1 MLRETPNLKHRA
13 ILATIYGLGLR
24 KSELSGLLL
33 GDVETERGQ
42 VRIQMAKGNKDR
54 VLRLPPSPAKLRVSY
69 RAAYQPQYWLFE
81 GQSGEKYS
89 NSSVQAILRRA
100 VRVSGVNPFCTVHTL
115 RHSYAIHL
123 LEVGTSL
130 RHIQVLLGHASSPTT
145 EIYTHVSTS
154 EKQRVISPLDRI

>member
-24 KSELSGLLL
+24 KSELSGLLP

-54 VLRLPPSPAKLRVSY
+54 VMRLQPSLAKLLVSY

-81 GQSGEKYS
+81 GQTNGPYS
-89 NSSVQAILRRA
+89 AASVQAIFVAAKAR
-100 VRVSGVNPFCTVHTL
+100 SK
-115 RHSYAIHL
+115 L
-123 LEVGTSL
+123 LP
-130 RHIQVLLGHASSPTT
+130 Q
-145 EIYTHVSTS
+145 
-154 EKQRVISPLDRI
+154 LDRPRFAAQLCYVPGCARYAPARGEGTAGPRAHSDDPDLPSCVQPALWGFVGAVG